1 MAHVTHLCRREFS
14 CYSSVTM
21 FDILVYL
28 YETYYR
34 PDACPEPEALA
45 RKLSAV
51 GFDDI
56 EISEALDWLNG
67 LREMAGTTTPA
78 LESSG
83 TRFYIAQETDTLGS
97 AAVGFIQ
104 FLELAGLLTASQRE
118 IVIERAL
125 ALDESPVTLGKLK
138 IIVLML
144 LWSQGKEPDA
154 LMFDDL
160 FGSDEEDAAPRL
172 LH

>member
-1 MAHVTHLCRREFS
+1 
-14 CYSSVTM
+14 M

-34 PDACPEPEALA
+34 PDACPEPAALA

-56 EISEALDWLNG
+56 EITEALDWLNG
-67 LREMAGTTTPA
+67 LTEMAIAADTAA
-78 LESSG
+78 LESTG
-83 TRFYIAQETDTLGS
+83 TRFYVAEEMDTLGS

-104 FLELAGLLTASQRE
+104 FLELAGLLNASQRE

>member
-1 MAHVTHLCRREFS
+1 
-14 CYSSVTM
+14 M

-51 GFDDI
+51 GFDDV
-56 EISEALDWLNG
+56 EITEALDWLNG
-67 LREMAGTTTPA
+67 LTNMTVAEQGATAAST
-78 LESSG
+78 G
-83 TRFYIAQETDTLGS
+83 TRFYIAQEIDTLGT

-104 FLELAGLLTASQRE
+104 FLEVAGVLGPVQRE

-125 ALDESPVTLGKLK
+125 ALDDSPVALGDLK
-138 IIVLML
+138 VIVLML
-144 LWSQGKEPDA
+144 LWSMGKEPDA

-160 FGSDEEDAAPRL
+160 FGSDDEQAPRQ

>member
-1 MAHVTHLCRREFS
+1 
-14 CYSSVTM
+14 M

-34 PDACPEPEALA
+34 PDACPEPAALA

-51 GFDDI
+51 GFDDV
-56 EISEALDWLNG
+56 EISEAIVWLTD
-67 LREMAGTTTPA
+67 LTEMAGAEPS
-78 LESSG
+78 EGFSSSG
-83 TRFYIAQETDTLGS
+83 TRFYVEQEFDALGS

-104 FLELAGLLTASQRE
+104 FLESAKVLSPVQRE

-125 ALDESPVTLGKLK
+125 ALEESPVGLGKLK

-160 FGSDEEDAAPRL
+160 FGADDEQAPRL

>member
-1 MAHVTHLCRREFS
+1 
-14 CYSSVTM
+14 M

-34 PDACPEPEALA
+34 PDACPEPAALA

-51 GFDDI
+51 GFDDV
-56 EISEALDWLNG
+56 EISEALVWLTD
-67 LREMAGTTTPA
+67 LTEAAETEQSDVAMST
-78 LESSG
+78 G
-83 TRFYIAQETDTLGS
+83 TRFYVRQEVDALGS
-97 AAVGFIQ
+97 DAVGFIQ
-104 FLELAGLLTASQRE
+104 FLESAGVLNAVQRE

-125 ALDESPVTLGKLK
+125 ALDESPVGLGKLK

-160 FGSDEEDAAPRL
+160 FDDDDDQAPRL

>member
-1 MAHVTHLCRREFS
+1 
-14 CYSSVTM
+14 M

-34 PDACPEPEALA
+34 PDACPEPAALA
-45 RKLSAV
+45 KKLSAV
-51 GFDDI
+51 GFDDV
-56 EISEALDWLNG
+56 EISEALVWLND
-67 LREMAGTTTPA
+67 LAAMAGGEQSLA
-78 LESSG
+78 AASAG
-83 TRFYIAQETDTLGS
+83 TRFYVRQELDVLGTP
-97 AAVGFIQ
+97 AIGFIQ
-104 FLELAGLLTASQRE
+104 FLESAGLLSPLQRE

-125 ALDESPVTLGKLK
+125 ALDEAPVSLGKLK

-160 FGSDEEDAAPRL
+160 FGAEEDQAPRL

>member
-1 MAHVTHLCRREFS
+1 VTHLCRGELS

-67 LREMAGTTTPA
+67 LTEMAGTINPA

-83 TRFYIAQETDTLGS
+83 TRFYVSQEVDTLGS

-104 FLELAGLLTASQRE
+104 FLELAGLLTACQRE

-160 FGSDEEDAAPRL
+160 FGADEDEDAEPRL

>member
-1 MAHVTHLCRREFS
+1 
-14 CYSSVTM
+14 M

-45 RKLSAV
+45 RKLSAI
-51 GFDDI
+51 GFDDV
-56 EISEALDWLNG
+56 EITEALDWLTG
-67 LREMAGTTTPA
+67 LTQMAGEEQVFA
-78 LESSG
+78 LPSTG
-83 TRFYIAQETDTLGS
+83 TRFYVEQEVDNLGP
-97 AAVGFIQ
+97 AAIGFIQ
-104 FLELAGLLTASQRE
+104 FLESAKVLGPVQRE

-125 ALDESPVTLGKLK
+125 ALDEAPVTLGKLK

-144 LWSQGKEPDA
+144 LWSQGREPDA

-160 FGSDEEDAAPRL
+160 FGNDDEQIPRL

>member
-1 MAHVTHLCRREFS
+1 
-14 CYSSVTM
+14 M

-34 PDACPEPEALA
+34 PDACPEPAALA

-51 GFDDI
+51 GFDDV
-56 EISEALDWLNG
+56 EISEALVWLND
-67 LREMAGTTTPA
+67 LTEMAGDAPTSMPSTGMRFYVEREQDA
-78 LESSG
+78 LGSQAIGFIAFLESARVLSP
-83 TRFYIAQETDTLGS
+83 
-97 AAVGFIQ
+97 V
-104 FLELAGLLTASQRE
+104 QRE

-125 ALDESPVTLGKLK
+125 ALEESPVNLGKLK

-160 FGSDEEDAAPRL
+160 FGSDEEQAPRL

>member
-1 MAHVTHLCRREFS
+1 
-14 CYSSVTM
+14 M

-34 PDACPEPEALA
+34 PDACPEPAALA

-51 GFDDI
+51 GFDDV
-56 EISEALDWLNG
+56 EISEAIVWLTD
-67 LREMAGTTTPA
+67 LTEMAGAEPSA
-78 LESSG
+78 AFSSSG
-83 TRFYIAQETDTLGS
+83 TRFYVEQEVDALGT
-97 AAVGFIQ
+97 AAIGFIQ
-104 FLELAGLLTASQRE
+104 FLESAKVLSPVQRE
-118 IVIERAL
+118 IVVERAL
-125 ALDESPVTLGKLK
+125 ALEESPVGLGRLK

-160 FGSDEEDAAPRL
+160 FGSDDEQAPRL

>member
-1 MAHVTHLCRREFS
+1 
-14 CYSSVTM
+14 M

-34 PDACPEPEALA
+34 PDACPEPAALA

-51 GFDDI
+51 GFDDV
-56 EISEALDWLNG
+56 EISEAIVWLTD
-67 LREMAGTTTPA
+67 LTEMAGAEPSA
-78 LESSG
+78 AFSSSG
-83 TRFYIAQETDTLGS
+83 TRFYVEQEQDALGS
-97 AAVGFIQ
+97 AAIGFIQ
-104 FLELAGLLTASQRE
+104 FLESAKVLSPVQRE

-125 ALDESPVTLGKLK
+125 ALEESPVSLGKLK

-160 FGSDEEDAAPRL
+160 FGSDDEQAPRL

>member
-1 MAHVTHLCRREFS
+1 
-14 CYSSVTM
+14 M

-34 PDACPEPEALA
+34 PDACPEPAALA

-51 GFDDI
+51 GFDEV
-56 EISEALDWLNG
+56 EISEAIVWLTD
-67 LREMAGTTTPA
+67 LTEMAGA
-78 LESSG
+78 EASAAFSSSG
-83 TRFYIAQETDTLGS
+83 TRFYVQQEYDALGS

-104 FLELAGLLTASQRE
+104 FLESANVISALQRE

-125 ALDESPVTLGKLK
+125 AVDESPVTLSKLK
-138 IIVLML
+138 IIVLMMM
-144 LWSQGKEPDA
+144 WSQNKEPDA
-154 LMFDDL
+154 LIFDDL
-160 FGSDEEDAAPRL
+160 FGSDDEQIPRQ

>member
-1 MAHVTHLCRREFS
+1 
-14 CYSSVTM
+14 M

-34 PDACPEPEALA
+34 PDACPEPAALA

-51 GFDDI
+51 GFDDV
-56 EISEALDWLNG
+56 EISEALVWLTD
-67 LREMAGTTTPA
+67 LTEMAGGD
-78 LESSG
+78 LEFAASSDG
-83 TRFYIAQETDTLGS
+83 IRFYVDQEYDVLGT

-104 FLELAGLLTASQRE
+104 FLESARVLSPVQRD

-125 ALDESPVTLGKLK
+125 VLDESPVGLGKLK

-160 FGSDEEDAAPRL
+160 FGSDDEQTPRL

>member
-1 MAHVTHLCRREFS
+1 
-14 CYSSVTM
+14 M

-34 PDACPEPEALA
+34 PDACPEPAALA

-51 GFDDI
+51 GFDDE
-56 EISEALDWLNG
+56 EISEALVWLTD
-67 LREMAGTTTPA
+67 LTEMAGA
-78 LESSG
+78 DQGEVISSTG
-83 TRFYIAQETDTLGS
+83 TRFYVAREYDVLGS
-97 AAVGFIQ
+97 AAIGFIQ
-104 FLELAGLLTASQRE
+104 FLESAGVLSGVQRE
-118 IVIERAL
+118 IVVERAL
-125 ALDESPVTLGKLK
+125 ALDESPVGLGKLK

-160 FGSDEEDAAPRL
+160 FGSDDEQAPRL

>member
-1 MAHVTHLCRREFS
+1 VTYLCHNELS
-14 CYSSVTM
+14 CYSSDTM

-34 PDACPEPEALA
+34 PDACPEPAALA

-56 EISEALDWLNG
+56 EITEALDWLDG
-67 LREMAGTTTPA
+67 LTQMAIAADTAA
-78 LESSG
+78 LESTG
-83 TRFYIAQETDTLGS
+83 TRFYVAEEMDTLGS

-104 FLELAGLLTASQRE
+104 FLELAGLLNASQRE

>member
-1 MAHVTHLCRREFS
+1 
-14 CYSSVTM
+14 M

-34 PDACPEPEALA
+34 PDACPEPAALA

-51 GFDDI
+51 GFDEV
-56 EISEALDWLNG
+56 EISEALVWLTD
-67 LREMAGTTTPA
+67 LAEMAGADSADQVQST
-78 LESSG
+78 G
-83 TRFYIAQETDTLGS
+83 TRFYVQQEVDALG
-97 AAVGFIQ
+97 ADAVGFIQ
-104 FLELAGLLTASQRE
+104 FLESAGVLSAAQRE
-118 IVIERAL
+118 IVVERAL
-125 ALDESPVTLGKLK
+125 ALEESPVGLGKLK

-160 FGSDEEDAAPRL
+160 FGADEEQTPRL

>member
-1 MAHVTHLCRREFS
+1 
-14 CYSSVTM
+14 M

-51 GFDDI
+51 GFDDV
-56 EISEALDWLNG
+56 EISEAIVWLND
-67 LREMAGTTTPA
+67 LTEMAGAEPSA
-78 LESSG
+78 SFSSSG
-83 TRFYIAQETDTLGS
+83 TRFYVESEFDALGTP
-97 AAVGFIQ
+97 AIGFIQ
-104 FLELAGLLTASQRE
+104 FLESAKVLSPVQRE

-125 ALDESPVTLGKLK
+125 ALEESPVGLGKLK

-160 FGSDEEDAAPRL
+160 FGADDEQTPRL

>member
-1 MAHVTHLCRREFS
+1 
-14 CYSSVTM
+14 M

-34 PDACPEPEALA
+34 PDACPEPAALA

-51 GFDDI
+51 GFDDV
-56 EISEALDWLNG
+56 EISEALDWLTG
-67 LREMAGTTTPA
+67 LTEMASTEERDCAAST
-78 LESSG
+78 G
-83 TRFYIAQETDTLGS
+83 TRYYVDEEYIELGS
-97 AAVGFIQ
+97 AAIGFIQ
-104 FLELAGLLTASQRE
+104 FLESAKVLGPVQRE

-125 ALDESPVTLGKLK
+125 AVDESPVTLGKLK

-160 FGSDEEDAAPRL
+160 FGSDDEQAPRL

>member
-1 MAHVTHLCRREFS
+1 
-14 CYSSVTM
+14 M

-34 PDACPEPEALA
+34 PDACPEPAALA

-56 EISEALDWLNG
+56 EISEALDWLTG
-67 LREMAGTTTPA
+67 LTEMAGEELAEAQACT
-78 LESSG
+78 G
-83 TRFYIAQETDTLGS
+83 TRYYVDEEYTELGS
-97 AAVGFIQ
+97 AAIGFIQ
-104 FLELAGLLTASQRE
+104 FLESAKVLNPVQRE

-125 ALDESPVTLGKLK
+125 ATDESPVTLGKLK
-138 IIVLML
+138 IIVLMVM
-144 LWSQGKEPDA
+144 WSQGKEPDA

-160 FGSDEEDAAPRL
+160 FGADDEQAPRL

>member
-1 MAHVTHLCRREFS
+1 
-14 CYSSVTM
+14 M

-51 GFDDI
+51 GFDDV
-56 EISEALDWLNG
+56 EITEALDWLNG
-67 LREMAGTTTPA
+67 LTNMTVAEQGATAAST
-78 LESSG
+78 G
-83 TRFYIAQETDTLGS
+83 TRFYIAQEIDTLGT

-104 FLELAGLLTASQRE
+104 FLEVAGVLGPAQRE

-125 ALDESPVTLGKLK
+125 ALDDSPVALGDLK
-138 IIVLML
+138 VIVLML
-144 LWSQGKEPDA
+144 LWSMGKEPDA

-160 FGSDEEDAAPRL
+160 FGSDDEQAPRQ

>member
-1 MAHVTHLCRREFS
+1 
-14 CYSSVTM
+14 M

-51 GFDDI
+51 GFDDE
-56 EISEALDWLNG
+56 EISEAIVWLTD
-67 LREMAGTTTPA
+67 LTEMAGATPSEA
-78 LESSG
+78 FSSTG
-83 TRFYIAQETDTLGS
+83 TRYYVDSEYDALGS
-97 AAVGFIQ
+97 AAVGFVQ
-104 FLELAGLLTASQRE
+104 FLESAKVLTPVQRE

-125 ALDESPVTLGKLK
+125 ALEESPVGLGKLK

-160 FGSDEEDAAPRL
+160 FSADDEQAPRL

>member
-1 MAHVTHLCRREFS
+1 
-14 CYSSVTM
+14 M

-34 PDACPEPEALA
+34 PDACPEPAALA

-51 GFDDI
+51 GFDDV
-56 EISEALDWLNG
+56 EISEALSWLTD
-67 LREMAGTTTPA
+67 LTEMAGAEHSAVTAST
-78 LESSG
+78 G
-83 TRFYIAQETDTLGS
+83 TRFYVEQEFDALGS

-104 FLELAGLLTASQRE
+104 FLESAKVLSPVQRE

-125 ALDESPVTLGKLK
+125 ALEESPVGLGKLK

-160 FGSDEEDAAPRL
+160 FGSDDEQTPRL

>member
-1 MAHVTHLCRREFS
+1 
-14 CYSSVTM
+14 M

-34 PDACPEPEALA
+34 PEACPEPAALA
-45 RKLSAV
+45 KKLSAV
-51 GFDDI
+51 GFDDV
-56 EISEALDWLNG
+56 EISEALVWLND
-67 LREMAGTTTPA
+67 LTALAGVEQTLTA
-78 LESSG
+78 SSTG
-83 TRFYIAQETDTLGS
+83 TRFYVDEEKDVLGS
-97 AAVGFIQ
+97 QAIGFIQ
-104 FLELAGLLTASQRE
+104 FLESAKVLSPLQRE

-125 ALDESPVTLGKLK
+125 ALEEAPVNLGKLK

-144 LWSQGKEPDA
+144 LWSQGMEPDA

-160 FGSDEEDAAPRL
+160 FASDEDQAPRL

>member
-1 MAHVTHLCRREFS
+1 
-14 CYSSVTM
+14 M

-51 GFDDI
+51 GFDDV
-56 EISEALDWLNG
+56 EISEALDWLTD
-67 LREMAGTTTPA
+67 LTEMAGAEHSDVVAST
-78 LESSG
+78 G
-83 TRFYIAQETDTLGS
+83 TRFYVSRELDVLGS
-97 AAVGFIQ
+97 GAVGFIQ
-104 FLELAGLLTASQRE
+104 FLESAKVLSALQRE

-125 ALDESPVTLGKLK
+125 ALGESPVSLGKLK

-160 FGSDEEDAAPRL
+160 FGSDDEQAPRL

>member
-1 MAHVTHLCRREFS
+1 
-14 CYSSVTM
+14 M

-34 PDACPEPEALA
+34 PDACPEPAALA

-51 GFDDI
+51 GFDDV
-56 EISEALDWLNG
+56 EISEAIVWLTD
-67 LREMAGTTTPA
+67 LTEMAGAEPE
-78 LESSG
+78 LSFVSSG
-83 TRFYIAQETDTLGS
+83 TRIYVPQELDLLGT
-97 AAVGFIQ
+97 AAIGFIQ
-104 FLELAGLLTASQRE
+104 FLESAKVLSPVQRE

-125 ALDESPVTLGKLK
+125 ALEEAPVTLGKLK

-160 FGSDEEDAAPRL
+160 FGADDEQGPRL

>member
-1 MAHVTHLCRREFS
+1 
-14 CYSSVTM
+14 M

-34 PDACPEPEALA
+34 PDACPEPAALA
-45 RKLSAV
+45 RKLSAI

-56 EISEALDWLNG
+56 EISEALDWLSG
-67 LREMAGTTTPA
+67 LTEMACEELPDAAASTGTRYYVDEEYTELGSGA
-78 LESSG
+78 IGFIAFLESAG
-83 TRFYIAQETDTLGS
+83 VLGP
-97 AAVGFIQ
+97 V
-104 FLELAGLLTASQRE
+104 QRE

-160 FGSDEEDAAPRL
+160 FGADDEQVPRL

>member
-1 MAHVTHLCRREFS
+1 
-14 CYSSVTM
+14 M

-34 PDACPEPEALA
+34 PDACPEPAALA

-56 EISEALDWLNG
+56 EITEALDWLDG
-67 LREMAGTTTPA
+67 LTQMAVAADTAA

-83 TRFYIAQETDTLGS
+83 TRFYVAEEMDTLGS

-104 FLELAGLLTASQRE
+104 FLELAGLLNASQRE

>member
-1 MAHVTHLCRREFS
+1 
-14 CYSSVTM
+14 M

-51 GFDDI
+51 GFDDV
-56 EISEALDWLNG
+56 EISEALVWLTD
-67 LREMAGTTTPA
+67 LTEMADAETNA
-78 LESSG
+78 AFSSSG
-83 TRFYIAQETDTLGS
+83 TRFYVDLEYDALGS

-104 FLELAGLLTASQRE
+104 FLESAKVISPTQRE

-125 ALDESPVTLGKLK
+125 ALEESPVGLGKLK

-160 FGSDEEDAAPRL
+160 FGSDDEQAPRL

>member
-1 MAHVTHLCRREFS
+1 
-14 CYSSVTM
+14 M

-34 PDACPEPEALA
+34 PDACPEPAALA

-51 GFDDI
+51 GFDEV
-56 EISEALDWLNG
+56 EISEALVWLTD
-67 LREMAGTTTPA
+67 LTEMAGAEHNAVQAST
-78 LESSG
+78 G
-83 TRFYIAQETDTLGS
+83 TRFYVAREIDSLGTP
-97 AAVGFIQ
+97 AIGFIA
-104 FLELAGLLTASQRE
+104 FLESAKVISALQRE

-125 ALDESPVTLGKLK
+125 ALGETPVSLGKLK

-160 FGSDEEDAAPRL
+160 FGADDEQAPRL

>member
-1 MAHVTHLCRREFS
+1 
-14 CYSSVTM
+14 M

-34 PDACPEPEALA
+34 PDACPEPAARA

-51 GFDDI
+51 GFDDV
-56 EISEALDWLNG
+56 EISEALVWLND
-67 LREMAGTTTPA
+67 LSEMAGGD
-78 LESSG
+78 LGFVSDG
-83 TRFYIAQETDTLGS
+83 TRFYVAQEYDVLGS
-97 AAVGFIQ
+97 AAIGFIQ
-104 FLELAGLLTASQRE
+104 FLESAKVISAVQRE

-125 ALDESPVTLGKLK
+125 ALDESPVGLGKLK

-160 FGSDEEDAAPRL
+160 FGSDDEQAPRL

>member
-1 MAHVTHLCRREFS
+1 
-14 CYSSVTM
+14 M

-34 PDACPEPEALA
+34 PDACPEPAALA

-51 GFDDI
+51 GFDDV
-56 EISEALDWLNG
+56 EISEAIVWLTD
-67 LREMAGTTTPA
+67 LTEMAGADTA
-78 LESSG
+78 SSFESSG
-83 TRFYIAQETDTLGS
+83 TRFYIELEVDALGS

-104 FLELAGLLTASQRE
+104 FLESARVLSPVQRE

-125 ALDESPVTLGKLK
+125 ALEESPVTLGKLK

-160 FGSDEEDAAPRL
+160 FGSDDEQAPRL

>member
-1 MAHVTHLCRREFS
+1 
-14 CYSSVTM
+14 M

-51 GFDDI
+51 GFDDV
-56 EISEALDWLNG
+56 EISEALVWLTD
-67 LREMAGTTTPA
+67 LTEMAGAEHSAVVAST
-78 LESSG
+78 G
-83 TRFYIAQETDTLGS
+83 TRFYVEQELDVLGS
-97 AAVGFIQ
+97 GAVGFVQ
-104 FLELAGLLTASQRE
+104 FLESAKVLSALQRE

-125 ALDESPVTLGKLK
+125 ALGESPVSLSKLK

-160 FGSDEEDAAPRL
+160 FGSDDEQAPRL

>member
-1 MAHVTHLCRREFS
+1 
-14 CYSSVTM
+14 M

-34 PDACPEPEALA
+34 PDACPEPAALA

-51 GFDDI
+51 GFDDF
-56 EISEALDWLNG
+56 EITEALDWLTG
-67 LREMAGTTTPA
+67 LTEMAGA
-78 LESSG
+78 EQHEAASSTG
-83 TRFYIAQETDTLGS
+83 TRFYVAQETDVLGS
-97 AAVGFIQ
+97 AAIGFIQ
-104 FLELAGLLTASQRE
+104 FLESAKVLGPVQRE

-125 ALDESPVTLGKLK
+125 ALDEAPVTLGKLK

-160 FGSDEEDAAPRL
+160 FGSDDEQAPRL

>member
-1 MAHVTHLCRREFS
+1 
-14 CYSSVTM
+14 M

-34 PDACPEPEALA
+34 PDACPEPAALA

-51 GFDDI
+51 GFDDG

-67 LREMAGTTTPA
+67 LAEMAEADMLDTAAST
-78 LESSG
+78 G
-83 TRFYIAQETDTLGS
+83 TRFYARQEIDDLGS
-97 AAVGFIQ
+97 AAIGFIT
-104 FLELAGLLTASQRE
+104 FLESAGVLGPVQRE

-125 ALDESPVTLGKLK
+125 AVEEAPVTLGKLK

-160 FGSDEEDAAPRL
+160 FGDDDEQTPRL

>member
-1 MAHVTHLCRREFS
+1 
-14 CYSSVTM
+14 M

-34 PDACPEPEALA
+34 PDACPEPAALA

-51 GFDDI
+51 GFDDV
-56 EISEALDWLNG
+56 EISEALVWLTD
-67 LREMAGTTTPA
+67 LTEMAGLDHASDIVST
-78 LESSG
+78 G
-83 TRFYIAQETDTLGS
+83 TRFYVAQEVDLLGS

-104 FLELAGLLTASQRE
+104 FLESAGVLSAVQRE
-118 IVIERAL
+118 IVVERAL
-125 ALDESPVTLGKLK
+125 AMKESPVTLGKLK

-160 FGSDEEDAAPRL
+160 FGADEEQAPRL